1 MSESI
6 DRPGGVTLVAVLAWI
21 SGLLDIFGGTI
32 LLFQTS
38 VASTVEQFG
47 GASALIASAIVSILI
62 GAIVIIVATMLLRGS
77 SIARMI
83 VTIFEVLSIAGSVF
97 LAIAY
102 PAGAIAEYF
111 GIAVSVIV
119 VALLW
124 SGRAST
130 FFRD

>member
-1 MSESI
+1 MAIE
-6 DRPGGVTLVAVLAWI
+6 RPGGVTLVAVLAWI
-21 SGLLDIFGGTI
+21 SGPLDIFGGSI

-47 GASALIASAIVSILI
+47 GASALITSAIISILV

-77 SIARMI
+77 PVARMI
-83 VTIFEVLSIAGSVF
+83 VTVFQVLSIAGSVF

-102 PAGAIAEYF
+102 PAGAIGEYF

-119 VALLW
+119 IALLW
-124 SGRAST
+124 TGRAST

>member
-21 SGLLDIFGGTI
+21 SGLLDIFGGTL

-83 VTIFEVLSIAGSVF
+83 VTVFEMLSIAARSSSRSR
-97 LAIAY
+97 IR
-102 PAGAIAEYF
+102 PARSPSTSA
-111 GIAVSVIV
+111 SRSR
-119 VALLW
+119 W
-124 SGRAST
+124 SCSSCSGPAARARSS
-130 FFRD
+130 RD